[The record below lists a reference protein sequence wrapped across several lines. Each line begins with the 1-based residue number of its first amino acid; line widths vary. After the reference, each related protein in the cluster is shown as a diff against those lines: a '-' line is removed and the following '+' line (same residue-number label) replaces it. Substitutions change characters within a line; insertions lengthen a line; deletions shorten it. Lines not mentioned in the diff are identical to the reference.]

1 LRLVAAVIALTALI
15 VPVLADA
22 PPNSVKTLRIQQP
35 PAGETALYAIGSD
48 GVVSIDWNVVETLAS
63 SQADRALSPVAQVM
77 LAIRDRTWRPMR

>member
-1 LRLVAAVIALTALI
+1 MRLVATVIALTVLAG
-15 VPVLADA
+15 PVLAEA
-22 PPNSVKTLRIQQP
+22 PPKSVKTLRIQQS

-63 SQADRALSPVAQVM
+63 SQADRTLSPVAQVM